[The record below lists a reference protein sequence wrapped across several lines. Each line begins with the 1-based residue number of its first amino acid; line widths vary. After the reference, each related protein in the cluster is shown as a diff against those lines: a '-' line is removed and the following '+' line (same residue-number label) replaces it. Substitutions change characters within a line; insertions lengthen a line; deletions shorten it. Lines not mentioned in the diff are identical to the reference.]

1 MPKRRTRKEMN
12 IKYAGILLIFITL
25 SMAGRYKAL
34 AVKKEVDSLK
44 DLIDAVIDNKIL
56 LKSER
61 KRSCEITADIKEKL
75 RFIQNKEVVL
85 ITNGLIS
92 KIGTT
97 SLEGQLLLFDGCCE
111 RLNNILIRLEE
122 KSYAKK
128 KLYSSLGVILGAFAA
143 VMLV

>member
-1 MPKRRTRKEMN
+1 M
-12 IKYAGILLIFITL
+12 
-25 SMAGRYKAL
+25 
-34 AVKKEVDSLK
+34 DSLK

-85 ITNGLIS
+85 ITNRLIS